1 MEGGNHKIRGC
12 MGGGMGCHLDP
23 SRHDI
28 VPKIIKDY
36 KVMKSAA
43 EVKTLDVS
51 SMRKGRAWLPYR
63 GAGLLKY
70 STIKRF
76 NSPMSWLVNSIINR
90 FIMSRGWIRRGVEW
104 RVIFMAL
111 GVPFSPRCCYLW
123 LHTAVILYEIEEG
136 SIPFVQLLVD
146 GSGLGPC
153 KLIPVTMAPK
163 RECPSPS
170 SAGQKRPLTR
180 RASNEDGR
188 AARAAHFFKST
199 TPLEIQA
206 DIEKVEQWVWEENKQ
221 GIPEEEFK
229 ELAEWI
235 QDPGSTNGRM
245 TLYKRAISYFWA
257 AKCIAARTA
266 IAQKASTPKALAPAP
281 LWNHHFNDARLMHK
295 KIDIIAGKLGV
306 HFAAPEASLAPPARP
321 RAAAAPN
328 PQVSHAQI
336 P

>member
-1 MEGGNHKIRGC
+1 MEDGNHKLRGRK
-12 MGGGMGCHLDP
+12 GGGMGCHLDP
-23 SRHDI
+23 TRHEI

-36 KVMKSAA
+36 KVMNSAA
-43 EVKTLDVS
+43 EVKNLDVS
-51 SMRKGRAWLPYR
+51 SMRKGRARLPYR

-76 NSPMSWLVNSIINR
+76 NSLMSWRVNSIMIS
-90 FIMSRGWIRRGVEW
+90 FIICRGWIRRGVEW
-104 RVIFMAL
+104 CGTFMAP
-111 GVPFSPRCCYLW
+111 VDPFSPRCCYLW
-123 LHTAVILYEIEEG
+123 LHTAVILHEVEEG
-136 SIPFVQLLVD
+136 SVPIVQLLVEE
-146 GSGLGPC
+146 SRLGLW
-153 KLIPVTMAPK
+153 KLIPATMAPK
-163 RECPSPS
+163 RENPSPS
-170 SAGQKRPLTR
+170 STGQKRPLTR

-206 DIEKVEQWVWEENKQ
+206 DIEKVEQLVWEENKQ

-235 QDPGSTNGRM
+235 QDPGSTYGRM

-306 HFAAPEASLAPPARP
+306 QFAAPEASLAPPARP

-328 PQVSHAQI
+328 PQVSHAQV